1 MNDLVAAVV
10 FFGVGYWVGSRRPG
24 SLGAEIPMG
33 SNALRYD
40 YFTEDDNRPLV
51 AVEDVFGEK
60 RIKLRKGCRY
70 VKMFQCKM
78 GVV

>member
-40 YFTEDDNRPLV
+40 TS
-51 AVEDVFGEK
+51 
-60 RIKLRKGCRY
+60 LRTTT
-70 VKMFQCKM
+70 VPW
-78 GVV
+78 